1 MKHINVALFVPHAG
15 CPHMCSF
22 CNQKTISG
30 KIKPLTPLEVTAA
43 CDIARKGEAYDV
55 ESSEIAFFGGS
66 FTAIPLDYMLSLLEA
81 AKPYIDGGFFGG
93 IRISTRPD
101 CIDGKILEI
110 LKSYGVTSIELGAQS
125 MNDEVLEIN
134 RRGHTAAHVTNASR
148 LIKEHGFLLGLQMM
162 TGLMG
167 DTDERCID
175 TAKKL
180 IELRPDTVRIYP
192 TIVLE
197 DTPLADSLQSGEYK
211 AQTLENAVEL
221 CSRLLLMFKENNIR
235 VIRLGLHSG
244 GNVDEGYIAGAYHPA
259 FRELCEGQ
267 IYLEKMLSQLAF
279 YNKDKQYIIEVPQN
293 SLSKAKGQ
301 QKRNEKALLKSGF
314 QCKIK
319 GNNFLSDYEII
330 IKEI

>member
-1 MKHINVALFVPHAG
+1 MNVALFVPHAG
-15 CPHMCSF
+15 CTHQCSF

-30 KIKPLTPLEVTAA
+30 KVQPLTPHEVTAA
-43 CDIARKGEAYDV
+43 CDIARKSDSLDPEK
-55 ESSEIAFFGGS
+55 SEIAFFGGS
-66 FTAIPLDYMLSLLEA
+66 FTAIPKDYMLSLLRA
-81 AKPYIDGGFFGG
+81 AKPYVEGGFFGG

-101 CIDGKILEI
+101 CINPDILDI

-125 MNDEVLEIN
+125 MDEEILRLN
-134 RRGHTAAHVTNASR
+134 RRGHTAKDVANASH
-148 LIKEHGFLLGLQMM
+148 LIKEYGFSLGLQMM

-167 DTDERCID
+167 DSNRKCLETAQKIID
-175 TAKKL
+175 LK
-180 IELRPDTVRIYP
+180 PDTVRIYP

-197 DTPLADSLQSGEYK
+197 NTPLAECLKSGEYK

-221 CSRLLLMFKENNIR
+221 CAEMLIMFDENNIK

-244 GNVDEGYIAGAYHPA
+244 GNVEDGYLGGAYHPA
-259 FRELCEGQ
+259 FRELCEGE
-267 IYLEKMLSQLAF
+267 IYLKKMLLELSN
-279 YNKDKQYIIEVPQN
+279 YRKDGQYIIEVPKN

-301 QKRNEKALLKSGF
+301 QKRNEIALLKSGF

-319 GNNFLSDYEII
+319 GNDFLHDYEIS

>member
-1 MKHINVALFVPHAG
+1 M
-15 CPHMCSF
+15 
-22 CNQKTISG
+22 
-30 KIKPLTPLEVTAA
+30 PLEVTAA
-43 CDIARKGEAYDV
+43 CDIARKSENYDV
-55 ESSEIAFFGGS
+55 KNSEIAFFGGS
-66 FTAIPLDYMLSLLEA
+66 FTAIPREYMLSLLDA

-101 CIDGKILEI
+101 CIDEETLKV

-125 MNDEVLEIN
+125 MDDEVLEIN
-134 RRGHTAAHVTNASR
+134 RRGHTADDVINASH
-148 LIKEHGFLLGLQMM
+148 LIKKHGFLLGLQMM

-167 DTDERCID
+167 DSDEKCLD
-175 TAKKL
+175 TARKIIGLK
-180 IELRPDTVRIYP
+180 PDTVRIYP
-192 TIVLE
+192 TIVLMN
-197 DTPLADSLQSGEYK
+197 TPLADSLKNGEYQ
-211 AQTLENAVEL
+211 AQTLENAVKL
-221 CSRLLLMFKENNIR
+221 CSKVLLMFKNNNIK

-267 IYLEKMLSQLAF
+267 IYLEKMLAQAAELS
-279 YNKDKQYIIEVPQN
+279 KDKEYIIEVPKN

-301 QKRNEKALLKSGF
+301 QKRNEKALLKAGF

-319 GNNFLSDYEII
+319 GNDFLSDYDIT